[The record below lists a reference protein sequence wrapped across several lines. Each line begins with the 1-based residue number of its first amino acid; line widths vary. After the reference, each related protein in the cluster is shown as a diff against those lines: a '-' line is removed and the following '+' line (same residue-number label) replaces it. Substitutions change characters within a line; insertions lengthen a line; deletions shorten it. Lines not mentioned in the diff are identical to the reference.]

1 MGDCSWKVIMKK
13 KRPKK
18 WDGGGLR
25 HNTDQKFYP
34 WKKIPSREN
43 SQHSARENK
52 NSTREN
58 LSNTARENP
67 GLPVKMFKKVG
78 VKMNFHPWKKSQ
90 KEQKR
95 AFTGTF
101 DFHGKKKT
109 LVVMGVYKW
118 HQQILNP
125 NHPIFYFF

>member
-1 MGDCSWKVIMKK
+1 MENFSWRVIMKK
-13 KRPKK
+13 SPQKV
-18 WDGGGLR
+18 GLGGLR
-25 HNTDQKFYP
+25 HNTDPKFYP

-67 GLPVKMFKKVG
+67 GLPVKIFKKVG

-101 DFHGKKKT
+101 DFHGKKKHWPR
-109 LVVMGVYKW
+109 LS
-118 HQQILNP
+118 
-125 NHPIFYFF
+125 

>member
-1 MGDCSWKVIMKK
+1 MASKNEGLIMEGEYEKKPPQKVG
-13 KRPKK
+13 
-18 WDGGGLR
+18 WGGLR
-25 HNTDQKFYP
+25 HNTDPKFYP

-43 SQHSARENK
+43 SQHSAREIK

-67 GLPVKMFKKVG
+67 RVPVKMFKKVG
-78 VKMNFHPWKKSQ
+78 VKMNFHPWKKQQ

-109 LVVMGVYKW
+109 LGV
-118 HQQILNP
+118 ILGS
-125 NHPIFYFF
+125 